1 MSRRT
6 RPAAQPLAAALGIA
20 LVVTGCTGSSD
31 EGVDLEGLGSG
42 PCAPLVAALEN
53 VNTELRGLADD
64 EATPEQAAER
74 FVSVQDELAEAEVA
88 TGLEPAVT
96 ELITSL
102 GFFRVSV
109 DANTDEGDE
118 VARVRA
124 ALGAVKEDCRTV

>member
-1 MSRRT
+1 MFGCT
-6 RPAAQPLAAALGIA
+6 RPAARLSAALGIA
-20 LVVTGCTGSSD
+20 LLVTGCTGSSD

-42 PCAPLVAALEN
+42 PCAPLVAALED
-53 VNTELRGLADD
+53 VDAELRGLADD

-74 FVSVQDELAEAEVA
+74 FVPLQDELAEAEVD

-109 DANTDEGDE
+109 DSNTYGDDDEA
-118 VARVRA
+118 ARVRA
-124 ALGAVKEDCRTV
+124 ALGALAEDCRNS